1 MKEEQ
6 EIERAAIAILKST
19 GVSLIEAALIA
30 KEALRSGNGRIGR
43 ARQCIMAGAVALRQR
58 EKTVCFEQAVAV
70 ALEARR
76 GRRIRTVYDFR
87 YFTRRFM
94 KRCPGLAGR
103 PIRGITPQDCAEYI
117 EKAFDTPRQ
126 RQKARLILSGVFG
139 TARKNGW
146 CDENPVSQVEVP
158 NVVERRVIILSA
170 SEIASI
176 QETAWNYGG
185 GRCAA
190 AVGMMLYG
198 GIRPHE
204 VVRLT
209 WADVSLR
216 DRAIF
221 IYPEHS
227 KTGGARKVT
236 IHRPLLRIL
245 EKCKK
250 DAPVPICPA
259 NWRVHW
265 RKLREMA
272 GWNKAKQWT
281 QDVLRHTFA
290 SYHLRYFRSF
300 SELQYEMGHRDVA
313 LLRTRYVDQRGVE
326 DAAAFWGG
334 SHVRSTCFHIS
345 PFTRTRSVS
354 FHDK

>member
-1 MKEEQ
+1 MKEKQ
-6 EIERAAIAILKST
+6 EMERAAIAILKST
-19 GVSLIEAALIA
+19 GISLIEAAMIA
-30 KEALRSGNGRIGR
+30 KEALRAGHGQIERT
-43 ARQCIMAGAVALRQR
+43 RQCISAGEAALRQR
-58 EKTVCFEQAVAV
+58 EKTVCFKHAVVV
-70 ALEARR
+70 ALEARQD
-76 GRRIRTVYDFR
+76 RRIRTVYDFR

-94 KRCPGLAGR
+94 KRCPGLAKR
-103 PIRGITPQDCAEYI
+103 PIRSITPKECLEYI
-117 EKAFDTPRQ
+117 EKAFETPRQ

-146 CDENPVSQVEVP
+146 CDENPVSQVGVP
-158 NVVERRVIILSA
+158 CVVESRVSILSA
-170 SEIASI
+170 SEIDGILEA
-176 QETAWNYGG
+176 ARNYEG

-236 IHRPLLRIL
+236 IHRPLLSIL
-245 EKCKK
+245 ERCKK
-250 DAPVPICPA
+250 DASASICPP
-259 NWRVHW
+259 NWLVHW

-272 GWNKAKQWT
+272 GWNRAKRWT
-281 QDVLRHTFA
+281 QDALRHTFA
-290 SYHLRYFRSF
+290 SYHLRYFRDF

-313 LLRTRYVDQRGVE
+313 LLRTRYIDQRGVE
-326 DAAAFWGG
+326 DAAAFWGLACNEG
-334 SHVRSTCFHIS
+334 NF
-345 PFTRTRSVS
+345 
-354 FHDK
+354 